1 MSWTE
6 KLKSRW
12 ELKSTFQVVMVLI
25 VFALTGTSVLFLKEP
40 IFSMLGLTDQW
51 SSGVQTTVYLITIL
65 PLYQVLLL
73 VYAALLGQ
81 FSFFWEYEK
90 RTFRRIRRLWTR
102 SQPS

>member
-12 ELKSTFQVVMVLI
+12 GLKSTFQVVIVLV
-25 VFALTGTSVLFLKEP
+25 VFALTGSTVLVLKGP
-40 IFSMLGLTDQW
+40 LFSLFGLTDAV
-51 SSGVQTTVYLITIL
+51 STTSQTVLYLILVL
-65 PLYQVLLL
+65 PLYQALLL

-90 RTFRRIRRLWTR
+90 RTFQRIRRMCSGSR
-102 SQPS
+102 SA